1 VKAGRLWISAAG
13 IEQATRVAEAVVGKR
28 SEAHITGPI
37 LEMLSKL
44 AEDGQLIAVSRAW
57 RVFSMIHSESA
68 NFVRESVPAKIS
80 SLYLARNRGID
91 VGKMVEWMS
100 TRSEWAEEVKAA
112 LHDPARFKRTVEEMA
127 DAIEAA
133 R

>member
-1 VKAGRLWISAAG
+1 
-13 IEQATRVAEAVVGKR
+13 
-28 SEAHITGPI
+28 
-37 LEMLSKL
+37 
-44 AEDGQLIAVSRAW
+44 
-57 RVFSMIHSESA
+57 MIHPESA

-80 SLYLARNRGID
+80 SLYLARNRAID
-91 VGKMVEWMS
+91 AAKMVEWMS

-112 LHDPARFKRTVEEMA
+112 LHDPVRFKSTVDAIA